1 MYAHHQYIHSNCME
15 ACQYTCSWEITQT
28 RIYTEPVA
36 LPQHK
41 YHGHWVF
48 LRPFGLHEACSSL
61 FSLLNALPHVLQ
73 VLKQWQWVG
82 DRSKGGCGWD
92 STYCLDAWVRAYP
105 YVAIVTWLASAA
117 YHARRTNDSHL
128 LDLCTA
134 LVLLAYGLLLTVR
147 RMLGPLPSWTH
158 PSRPRAL
165 VCAWWLFLA
174 VGGVLLLWRLHA
186 MCIAGTIGYQAH
198 MNVAV
203 PLAGISCGLW
213 IFWALTAYDARSM
226 SLPQRPGR
234 GIAFNWIPHGSSRT
248 NRYFMIVFQICFIC
262 AAMMEIFDF
271 PPWASLLDAHA
282 TWHACTV
289 PLGFMWYKFLKADA
303 QHMSDCDAS
312 ATVAEIAVSSA
323 AAPAKKRRS
332 TKESIH
338 VAVAG
343 DGSVPEKAT
352 AGDGHGGRQRSRR
365 KQPA

>member
-1 MYAHHQYIHSNCME
+1 
-15 ACQYTCSWEITQT
+15 
-28 RIYTEPVA
+28 
-36 LPQHK
+36 
-41 YHGHWVF
+41 
-48 LRPFGLHEACSSL
+48 
-61 FSLLNALPHVLQ
+61 
-73 VLKQWQWVG
+73 
-82 DRSKGGCGWD
+82 
-92 STYCLDAWVRAYP
+92 
-105 YVAIVTWLASAA
+105 
-117 YHARRTNDSHL
+117 
-128 LDLCTA
+128 
-134 LVLLAYGLLLTVR
+134 
-147 RMLGPLPSWTH
+147 
-158 PSRPRAL
+158 
-165 VCAWWLFLA
+165 
-174 VGGVLLLWRLHA
+174 

-289 PLGFMWYKFLKADA
+289 PLGFMWYKFLQADA

-365 KQPA
+365 KKPV